1 MLPFLPLLHLC
12 AGLKVIRKKLV
23 RKAIDMI
30 KKLADGQDRALKEL
44 EEKDAA
50 KGGWNVYSRGCF
62 ECAKGMEREAG
73 LGRDAEG
80 CRVGK

>member
-1 MLPFLPLLHLC
+1 LRRYGLFPRYPTHQPVLSFPPFHHLC

-50 KGGWNVYSRGCF
+50 KGG
-62 ECAKGMEREAG
+62 
-73 LGRDAEG
+73 
-80 CRVGK
+80 